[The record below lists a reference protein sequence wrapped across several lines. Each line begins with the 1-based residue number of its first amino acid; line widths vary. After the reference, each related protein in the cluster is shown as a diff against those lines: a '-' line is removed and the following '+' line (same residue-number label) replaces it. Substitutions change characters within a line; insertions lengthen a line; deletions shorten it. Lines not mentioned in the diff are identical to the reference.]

1 MKKGLIY
8 CIICPIKNEIRY
20 IGLTTTTIEKRFK
33 KHIRDIDRSKSYK
46 NNWLR
51 TVRHSGLLDKLK
63 IEVIEEVSIDIL
75 NERERYWIQYYND
88 LNFNLTNTTPGGE
101 VGSLGHKHSDEA
113 KRKISE
119 ASKNRSFVRTKEFRD
134 KISKSLIGNK
144 RRLGKTHTKQ
154 TKEKISN
161 SKKGTKAHNIRT
173 VYQYDKQFNFI
184 RKWESATYIE
194 KTLGFSAGNI
204 SSVCNGKRNYANNYI
219 WSYERLEKNS

>member
-33 KHIRDIDRSKSYK
+33 KHIREIDKSKSYK
-46 NNWLR
+46 NNWLK
-51 TVRHSGLLDKLK
+51 TVRHSGLLNKLK

-88 LNFNLTNTTPGGE
+88 LNFNLTNTTPGGS
-101 VGSLGHKHSDEA
+101 VGSLGYKHTKEA
-113 KRKISE
+113 KTKIS
-119 ASKNRSFVRTKEFRD
+119 NRSKLPRKKMSSTGRLN
-134 KISKSLIGNK
+134 ISKSLIGNK

-161 SKKGTKAHNIRT
+161 SKKGTKAHNIRI

-184 RKWESATYIE
+184 REWESATYIE